1 MDPVTTAVL
10 PSIQA
15 VPYATPAAV
24 GGLFVSMFVMK
35 QFVNNRKKTHARLP
49 HVPEVPGWP
58 VIGNLLQLKEKIPHE
73 TFMSWADTHGPIYS
87 IKTGASSLIVLN
99 STDMAK
105 EAMVNRFPSI
115 STRKLSDTLTL
126 FTQNKCMVAMSDYD
140 EFHKMAKRHL
150 FTNVLGAKA
159 QRRHRHHRDTLVE
172 NISTRFHSHAKK
184 NPEQA
189 VNFREIFESELFRLS
204 MKEALGTDVESIYV
218 DELGI
223 TLSNEEIIN
232 VLVHEPLEGAI
243 DVDWRDFFPYFKW
256 VPNKRWETKI
266 QQMHFRRQAVMN
278 TLVKQQKQ
286 RIASGHNVDCY
297 LDYLLSESTLTEQQI
312 SMLVWEVIIET
323 ADTTMVAT
331 EWVVYELAKNPNYQ
345 DALYREIENVCGSE
359 KIKEEHLSQLP
370 FLNAVFHETLRKY
383 SPVPVIPVRHAH
395 EDTEI
400 GGYHIPAGS
409 EIVIN
414 LYGCNMD
421 RKVWVNPEEWNPE
434 RFLDGKYNSMYLHKT
449 MAFGGGKRV
458 CAGALSA
465 SLIASASIGR
475 LVQEFEWNL
484 KDGEEENVDIV
495 GLVTRKLH
503 PLHTMIKARRQ

>member
-159 QRRHRHHRDTLVE
+159 Q
-172 NISTRFHSHAKK
+172 
-184 NPEQA
+184 
-189 VNFREIFESELFRLS
+189 
-204 MKEALGTDVESIYV
+204 ALGTDVESIYV

-286 RIASGHNVDCY
+286 RIASGHVFEQNVDCY